1 MDTVEFNSGF
11 FITIVGIT
19 TTFFGVLTL
28 YCLRSKCKK
37 CVLCYGLIS
46 IDRDIDNEIK
56 EDIQMLE
63 HGINPYESKSQS

>member
-1 MDTVEFNSGF
+1 MDTTEFNSGF
-11 FITIVGIT
+11 FITIVGIA

-37 CVLCYGLIS
+37 CVLCYGLIN

>member
-1 MDTVEFNSGF
+1 MDTVEFNSGV
-11 FITIVGIT
+11 FITIVGIA